1 MIHIEDS
8 VYCAEDKKF
17 KLVLILKIIS
27 MKKLFVTLVFLA
39 VSLISNARFF
49 VAGSISAYHVGGET
63 SYKAPFHTVDKAP
76 IQNGF
81 TITPAVG
88 YMIPGKSYG
97 FGLGLGYGYA
107 SLKDN
112 DYTLSNGDVIVENV
126 KKGFSN
132 TFDFGPFFRYAYAR
146 FDKITLYV
154 DAKIPVSISS
164 DKTKIGD
171 AVVID
176 GDKTFSI
183 GARLIPGLT
192 YRFNNHIL
200 FTTEIGLLSI
210 NCMHTRMTSPSGTV
224 NKTNEFKLGANTR
237 QTAAFGFV
245 YLF

>member
-1 MIHIEDS
+1 
-8 VYCAEDKKF
+8 
-17 KLVLILKIIS
+17 
-27 MKKLFVTLVFLA
+27 MKKLFVTLAFLA
-39 VSLISNARFF
+39 VSLISNAQFF
-49 VAGSISAYHVGGET
+49 VAGSLSAYHVGGET
-63 SYKAPFHTVDKAP
+63 SYKAPFRTVDKAP

-97 FGLGLGYGYA
+97 FGLSLGYGYS

-112 DYTLSNGDVIVENV
+112 DYTAPNGDVIVENV
-126 KKGFSN
+126 KKGFTN

-154 DAKIPVSISS
+154 DAKIPMSVSN

-171 AVVID
+171 AVAID
-176 GDKTFSI
+176 GDKIFSI
-183 GARLIPGLT
+183 GGRLIPGLT
-192 YRFNNHIL
+192 YRFNDHIL

-210 NCMHTRMTSPSGTV
+210 NYNHKETTSFDG
-224 NKTNEFKLGANTR
+224 NKTEKINDFKLGANTR
-237 QTAAFGFV
+237 QVASFGFV

>member
-1 MIHIEDS
+1 
-8 VYCAEDKKF
+8 
-17 KLVLILKIIS
+17 
-27 MKKLFVTLVFLA
+27 MKKILFALAFVA
-39 VSLISNARFF
+39 VSLVSNAQLF
-49 VAGSISAYHVGGET
+49 VAGSLSAYHVGGET

-97 FGLGLGYGYA
+97 FGLGMGYGY
-107 SLKDN
+107 SSIKD
-112 DYTLSNGDVIVENV
+112 DYTIPNGDVIVALNEKNY
-126 KKGFSN
+126 SN

-154 DAKIPVSISS
+154 DAKVPVSISN
-164 DKTKIGD
+164 TNIKIGD
-171 AVVID
+171 EIKD
-176 GDKTFSI
+176 GNKSISI
-183 GARLIPGLT
+183 GGRLIPGLT

-210 NCMHTRMTSPSGTV
+210 NYNHKETTSFDG
-224 NKTNEFKLGANTR
+224 NKTEKINDFKLGANTR
-237 QTAAFGFV
+237 QIASFGFV

>member
-1 MIHIEDS
+1 
-8 VYCAEDKKF
+8 
-17 KLVLILKIIS
+17 
-27 MKKLFVTLVFLA
+27 MKKLFVTLAFLA
-39 VSLISNARFF
+39 VSLISNAQLF
-49 VAGSISAYHVGGET
+49 VAGSLSAYHVGGET

-97 FGLGLGYGYA
+97 FGLGLGYGY
-107 SLKDN
+107 SSIKD
-112 DYTLSNGDVIVENV
+112 DYTLTNGDVIVALNEKNY
-126 KKGFSN
+126 SN

-154 DAKIPVSISS
+154 DAKVPVSISNTN
-164 DKTKIGD
+164 TKIGD
-171 AVVID
+171 EIKD
-176 GDKTFSI
+176 GNKSISI
-183 GARLIPGLT
+183 GGCLIPGLT
-192 YRFNNHIL
+192 YKFNNHIL

-210 NCMHTRMTSPSGTV
+210 NCMHTRITSPSGTV

>member
-1 MIHIEDS
+1 
-8 VYCAEDKKF
+8 
-17 KLVLILKIIS
+17 
-27 MKKLFVTLVFLA
+27 MKKLFVTLAFLA
-39 VSLISNARFF
+39 VSLISNAQFF
-49 VAGSISAYHVGGET
+49 VAGSLSAYHVGGET

-97 FGLGLGYGYA
+97 FGLGLGYAYSSGK
-107 SLKDN
+107 KD
-112 DYTLSNGDVIVENV
+112 LSKD
-126 KKGFSN
+126 FTN

-154 DAKIPVSISS
+154 DAKMPISVSN

-171 AVVID
+171 AVAIN
-176 GDKTFSI
+176 GDKTFAI
-183 GARLIPGLT
+183 GGRLIPGLT
-192 YRFNNHIL
+192 YRFNDHIL

-210 NCMHTRMTSPSGTV
+210 NYNHTKTTSAIGIATKSD
-224 NKTNEFKLGANTR
+224 EFKLGANTR
-237 QTAAFGFV
+237 QIASFGFV